1 MLRCN
6 LSCRHVSVSHYHCKH
21 CQETIL
27 RKCDFQKHVANHSRS
42 RSPIRVKRPV
52 AREVH
57 KVQCT
62 ICGEE
67 LLSSNIKRH
76 KLIKHQ
82 IEQSGMIINLFTQI
96 MYIIHTHTHIDL
108 HSPALNIYPYTNCSG
123 QMCVRGSKKWNLF
136 GKKNKFWN
144 RHPNSCHEEDWYL
157 S

>member
-96 MYIIHTHTHIDL
+96 MYIIHTHTHTSTCTHL
-108 HSPALNIYPYTNCSG
+108 HSIYIHT
-123 QMCVRGSKKWNLF
+123 QTVVVRCVCVDPRNVINYPISSSCILPPLLIT
-136 GKKNKFWN
+136 
-144 RHPNSCHEEDWYL
+144 RH
-157 S
+157 